1 MAGVRVAVV
10 GISGSGKTSLA
21 RVVAQKLSVPY
32 LELDSIYH
40 QPGWTPLP
48 DDEFRARVAE
58 VTSGDGWVIDGNYGQ
73 VQPLILDRAT
83 DVLWLDYSRAVVM
96 SRVIRRSAK
105 RAFVDRELWNGNRES
120 MRNWVDAEHPI
131 RWAWSNLQRKRD
143 EYGVRLSA
151 PEYAPLRV
159 QRLHSPRETSA
170 WLAAP
175 HWSPV

>member
-1 MAGVRVAVV
+1 VRVAIV
-10 GISGSGKTSLA
+10 GISGSGKTALA
-21 RVVAQKLSVPY
+21 RAVAGRLAAPY

-48 DDEFRARVAE
+48 DDEFRARVAV
-58 VTSGDGWVIDGNYGQ
+58 VTSSDDWVIDGNYGQ

-96 SRVIRRSAK
+96 SRVIRRSAR

-143 EYGVRLSA
+143 EYGVRFRA
-151 PEYAPLRV
+151 PEYAHLRV
-159 QRLHSPRETSA
+159 QRFQSPREASA
-170 WLAAP
+170 WLAAT
-175 HWSPV
+175 H